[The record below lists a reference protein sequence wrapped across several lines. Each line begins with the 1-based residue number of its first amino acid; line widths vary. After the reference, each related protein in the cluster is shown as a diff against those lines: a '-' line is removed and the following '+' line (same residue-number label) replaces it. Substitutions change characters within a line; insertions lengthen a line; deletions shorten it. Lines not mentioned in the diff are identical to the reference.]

1 MAVFTRRVAVARH
14 RADMA
19 RLLRAA
25 KRSPPKRR
33 DAPVYRVWTA
43 KDLLGHIAAWDELLL
58 PAIDELVAGRRPR
71 FGRTSVFNKR
81 AVDASRALG
90 YDEVLRDVRAAHSAL
105 MKRIESLSDEA
116 WADGSRHRYRWGN
129 RTPMTI
135 ASLFA
140 YSYKEET
147 HYGGHAKEIEDWLAR
162 RRAEGD

>member
-1 MAVFTRRVAVARH
+1 MAW
-14 RADMA
+14 
-19 RLLRAA
+19 LLRVLKSVPAGL
-25 KRSPPKRR
+25 R
-33 DAPVYRVWTA
+33 DTPIYRVWTA

-90 YDEVLRDVRAAHSAL
+90 YGEVLRHVRSAHQTL
-105 MKRIESLSDEA
+105 MRRIDAPTDDEWTGA
-116 WADGSRHRYRWGN
+116 SPYRWGN

-140 YSYKEET
+140 YSYKAET
-147 HYGGHAKEIEDWLAR
+147 HYGGHAREIEAWLAR

>member
-1 MAVFTRRVAVARH
+1 MAW
-14 RADMA
+14 
-19 RLLRAA
+19 LLRVVAGVPA
-25 KRSPPKRR
+25 GRR
-33 DAPVYRVWTA
+33 DVPLYRVWTL
-43 KDLLGHIAAWDELLL
+43 KDLLAHIAAWDELLL

-90 YDEVLRDVRAAHSAL
+90 YGEVLRDVRAAHTTL
-105 MKRIESLSDEA
+105 MKRIASLSDEA
-116 WADGSRHRYRWGN
+116 WADRSRHRYRWGD